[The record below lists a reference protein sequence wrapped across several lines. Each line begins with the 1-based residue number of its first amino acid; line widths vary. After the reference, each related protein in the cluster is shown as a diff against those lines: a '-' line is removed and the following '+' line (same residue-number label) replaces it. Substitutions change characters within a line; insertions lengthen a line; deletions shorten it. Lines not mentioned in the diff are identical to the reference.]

1 MSQRLPLQ
9 IERGIQLHFIKREK
23 LLIMNSLSVLTMST
37 LLMLSSLAT
46 KASGLCSMKLAG
58 LQWIIKTVSYL
69 CQLVVG
75 RASAIRSADS
85 MFLFN
90 IIFFSSIPWC
100 QDLERFIKITI
111 LAASCNTAPRRHRCC
126 MPVVVAYPGS
136 DCGINL
142 QVCDTGSILEFSAN
156 SCSGI
161 CSNPRAQVNIMWS
174 L

>member
-1 MSQRLPLQ
+1 MTPRLPLQ
-9 IERGIQLHFIKREK
+9 IKRGAQLHSIRREK
-23 LLIMNSLSVLTMST
+23 LLIMSSLAVQMMST

-75 RASAIRSADS
+75 RASATRSANS
-85 MFLFN
+85 MFCSTLF
-90 IIFFSSIPWC
+90 FFSNAWC
-100 QDLERFIKITI
+100 PDLEHFIKITI
-111 LAASCNTAPRRHRCC
+111 LAASSNIAPRRHCC
-126 MPVVVAYPGS
+126 CVPIAITYPGS

-142 QVCDTGSILEFSAN
+142 QVCDTGSIFKFSAN

>member
-1 MSQRLPLQ
+1 
-9 IERGIQLHFIKREK
+9 
-23 LLIMNSLSVLTMST
+23 MNSLAVLTMST

-75 RASAIRSADS
+75 RVFVIRSANS
-85 MFLFN
+85 MFLF
-90 IIFFSSIPWC
+90 SIVLSIGWC
-100 QDLERFIKITI
+100 QDPEHFIKITV
-111 LAASCNTAPRRHRCC
+111 LAASSNIAPRRHCCC
-126 MPVVVAYPGS
+126 MPFAVTYPGS

-142 QVCDTGSILEFSAN
+142 QVCDTSSILKFSAN

>member
-1 MSQRLPLQ
+1 
-9 IERGIQLHFIKREK
+9 
-23 LLIMNSLSVLTMST
+23 MNSLAVLTMST

-75 RASAIRSADS
+75 RVFVIRSANS
-85 MFLFN
+85 TFLF
-90 IIFFSSIPWC
+90 SIVLSIGWC
-100 QDLERFIKITI
+100 QDLEHFIKITV
-111 LAASCNTAPRRHRCC
+111 LAASSNIAPRRHCCC
-126 MPVVVAYPGS
+126 MPFAVTYPGS

-142 QVCDTGSILEFSAN
+142 QVCDTGSILKFSAN